1 MVCLMDAIPDYF
13 PFVEGRVA
21 TIECAIASAIRH
33 QVPANLLLA
42 IQEAE
47 GGHNGLAKRNRNGTI
62 DHGTMQWNSKTLTD
76 YRTYGIT
83 ARHVSHDGCYA
94 LDLAAYKIA
103 GHLAE
108 PSGTFWERAAIYHSR
123 SPGPNLEYQHKIKP
137 LSRKWGSIL
146 RSRYS
151 GETFATFSM
160 K

>member
-1 MVCLMDAIPDYF
+1 MDAIPDYF

-47 GGHNGLAKRNRNGTI
+47 GGRNGLAKRNTNGTI

-76 YRTYGIT
+76 YRMYGIT
-83 ARHVSHDGCYA
+83 AKHVSTDGCYA
-94 LDLAAYKIA
+94 LDLAAHKIA

-108 PSGTFWERAAIYHSR
+108 SRGSFWERAAMYHSR
-123 SPGPNLEYQHKIKP
+123 SPRPNQEYQDKIKP
-137 LSRKWGSIL
+137 LSKKWGRIL
-146 RSRYS
+146 KLRYS
-151 GETFATFSM
+151 GETFAAFSVN
-160 K
+160 